1 MAHNLGADATR
12 PSLLLRLRDSS
23 DAEAWSMFV
32 SAYAPLVYG
41 YCRKCGLQDA
51 DAADVAQEV
60 LAQVA
65 RTMSGFVYER
75 ERGRFR
81 DWLRTVTR
89 NRVLKT
95 LGRKTP
101 GLSQEAASRLAEL
114 EASKADAEWS
124 DEFHA
129 RTLTVALDRI
139 RPLYEPAT
147 WRAFER
153 VWIDDRPAL
162 ETANE
167 LGVSIDLVYSAKS
180 RILKRLREEILML
193 AEDMPEFAT
202 LDG

>member
-1 MAHNLGADATR
+1 MAKALGGEVTR

-23 DAEAWSMFV
+23 DEEAWAMFV

-51 DAADVAQEV
+51 DASDVAQDV

-65 RTMSGFVYER
+65 RTMQGFVYEK

-89 NRVLKT
+89 NRVARLI
-95 LGRKTP
+95 GRKTP
-101 GLSQEAASRLAEL
+101 GLSGEASERLAEL
-114 EASKADAEWS
+114 QASNADAEWS

-129 RTLTVALDRI
+129 RTLAVAVERI
-139 RPLYEPAT
+139 KPQFEAIT

-153 VWIDDRPAL
+153 VWMEDIPAL
-162 ETANE
+162 ETASE
-167 LGVSIDLVYSAKS
+167 LGVSIESVYSAKS

-193 AEDMPEFAT
+193 AEDMPEFT
-202 LDG
+202 SLGG